1 MSQIKDERQ
10 ITSGRH
16 SFSGQKAG
24 SPAYAIGSKK
34 DDMLTIGLTCPFL
47 CDTSFEPVL
56 DCLRGS
62 RQ

>member
-1 MSQIKDERQ
+1 MSQTKDERQ
-10 ITSGRH
+10 IPSGRH
-16 SFSGQKAG
+16 NFPAQEAG

-34 DDMLTIGLTCPFL
+34 GDMITIGLTCPFL